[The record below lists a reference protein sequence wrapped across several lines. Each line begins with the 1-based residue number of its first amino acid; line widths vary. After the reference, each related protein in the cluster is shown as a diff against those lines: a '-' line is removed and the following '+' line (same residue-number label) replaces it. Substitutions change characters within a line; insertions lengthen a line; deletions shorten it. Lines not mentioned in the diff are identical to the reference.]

1 MVILYFVRWFNII
14 LVLRFL
20 FQPGR
25 LCTKLGF
32 FVYYYLPYCYL
43 HQTQE
48 NENVRSIKE
57 GKIIL
62 KIALRL
68 WSYVLDFLFS
78 NPIVWSYIF
87 RRIFFFLQQ
96 QVEVLYFWYQVEYK
110 ERWSNPYWIR
120 IWIWKNYSNSHKNIE
135 YILDPRY
142 YIFA

>member
-48 NENVRSIKE
+48 NENVRTIKE

-62 KIALRL
+62 KIALRI

-87 RRIFFFLQQ
+87 RRISFTILPSFRLFLYLDTT
-96 QVEVLYFWYQVEYK
+96 ENTHYDRGNKLDFSYLK
-110 ERWSNPYWIR
+110 CNNTSLSPPYLKIFCL
-120 IWIWKNYSNSHKNIE
+120 NIL
-135 YILDPRY
+135 I
-142 YIFA
+142 

>member
-14 LVLRFL
+14 LFLRFL
-20 FQPGR
+20 FQTGR

-48 NENVRSIKE
+48 NENVRTIKE

-68 WSYVLDFLFS
+68 WSYVLDFLLS

-87 RRIFFFLQQ
+87 RRIFFFLTCD
-96 QVEVLYFWYQVEYK
+96 LCK
-110 ERWSNPYWIR
+110 CA
-120 IWIWKNYSNSHKNIE
+120 NYTNIILKLLLNSHPSHLLKVF
-135 YILDPRY
+135 YTYPSLSL
-142 YIFA
+142 

>member
-48 NENVRSIKE
+48 NENVRTIKE

-62 KIALRL
+62 KIALRI
-68 WSYVLDFLFS
+68 WSYVLDFLLS

-87 RRIFFFLQQ
+87 RRISDFYIYHHVVIGILMVFSQCIVAIILYINYIIHYSDI
-96 QVEVLYFWYQVEYK
+96 LYFIKLLYTIIV
-110 ERWSNPYWIR
+110 S
-120 IWIWKNYSNSHKNIE
+120 
-135 YILDPRY
+135 L
-142 YIFA
+142 

>member
-14 LVLRFL
+14 LFLRFL
-20 FQPGR
+20 FQTGR

-32 FVYYYLPYCYL
+32 FVFYYLPYCYL

-48 NENVRSIKE
+48 NENVRTIKE

-87 RRIFFFLQQ
+87 RRICMLLHNRAAPFYVGWSPAPVCTLQT
-96 QVEVLYFWYQVEYK
+96 LDMLK
-110 ERWSNPYWIR
+110 MT
-120 IWIWKNYSNSHKNIE
+120 
-135 YILDPRY
+135 ILT
-142 YIFA
+142 ILKFTTLK

>member
-1 MVILYFVRWFNII
+1 MVILYFLRWFNII
-14 LVLRFL
+14 LFLRFL
-20 FQPGR
+20 FQTGR

-32 FVYYYLPYCYL
+32 FIYYYLPYCYL

-87 RRIFFFLQQ
+87 RRIYLLPWIAWIAERDWICTDNDAMWSFNAIIILLWFL
-96 QVEVLYFWYQVEYK
+96 VFVVLNK
-110 ERWSNPYWIR
+110 
-120 IWIWKNYSNSHKNIE
+120 
-135 YILDPRY
+135 L
-142 YIFA
+142 

>member
-1 MVILYFVRWFNII
+1 MVILYFLRWFNII
-14 LVLRFL
+14 LFLRFL
-20 FQPGR
+20 FQTGR

-87 RRIFFFLQQ
+87 RRIS
-96 QVEVLYFWYQVEYK
+96 
-110 ERWSNPYWIR
+110 RWFKTRATNGITLLVVQSYTPKPS
-120 IWIWKNYSNSHKNIE
+120 KNGPKIVPKIKPTEQNNVC
-135 YILDPRY
+135 
-142 YIFA
+142 

>member
-1 MVILYFVRWFNII
+1 MYII
-14 LVLRFL
+14 LFLRFL
-20 FQPGR
+20 FQTGR

-68 WSYVLDFLFS
+68 
-78 NPIVWSYIF
+78 
-87 RRIFFFLQQ
+87 
-96 QVEVLYFWYQVEYK
+96 
-110 ERWSNPYWIR
+110 
-120 IWIWKNYSNSHKNIE
+120 
-135 YILDPRY
+135 
-142 YIFA
+142 

>member
-14 LVLRFL
+14 LFLRFL
-20 FQPGR
+20 FQTGR

-48 NENVRSIKE
+48 NENVRTIKE

-87 RRIFFFLQQ
+87 RRISSSFCCPSG
-96 QVEVLYFWYQVEYK
+96 
-110 ERWSNPYWIR
+110 WSQSSWVIPQTCR
-120 IWIWKNYSNSHKNIE
+120 Q
-135 YILDPRY
+135 PRLPVPPPLPLCPL
-142 YIFA
+142 AS

>member
-78 NPIVWSYIF
+78 NPMVWSYIF
-87 RRIFFFLQQ
+87 RRISLTKFDTYLQDLRLILTKRL
-96 QVEVLYFWYQVEYK
+96 LYLIGFAANTGNSSISHTFNIYHKVFWKK
-110 ERWSNPYWIR
+110 E
-120 IWIWKNYSNSHKNIE
+120 KTLK
-135 YILDPRY
+135 
-142 YIFA
+142 

>member
-1 MVILYFVRWFNII
+1 MVILYFLRWFNII
-14 LVLRFL
+14 LFLRFL
-20 FQPGR
+20 FQTGR

-87 RRIFFFLQQ
+87 RRIQIITVIKLLLFVPNLFIIVF
-96 QVEVLYFWYQVEYK
+96 VLKTYT
-110 ERWSNPYWIR
+110 I
-120 IWIWKNYSNSHKNIE
+120 
-135 YILDPRY
+135 YIYAHARHASELYR
-142 YIFA
+142 